1 MTSTT
6 PDTPAPPPARPEPP
20 AGATVTAAAVVWQ
33 EVAAWRRLTHALGDE
48 VRRRLIPLVRANLVP
63 LDVACQILQ
72 RAGLPPLPRRWAVQ
86 LAPAVTRRASATSP
100 DQAVQT
106 FRDELHLAVR
116 QALGPAAI
124 IAFDQPP
131 QARATGPRD
140 SAGRRPYDL
149 WSQPVITA
157 TVRADTGDRAR
168 TTAVTRLLDELAG
181 LVGVTAD
188 LDNAARVQV
197 EPDEHTPVE
206 LDVDADA
213 PFQPHPLPPLFGMGQ
228 LTEARTAR
236 HLAMQVRHHLAGQL
250 RAALIDALVTGDLD
264 AQPGRHAP
272 YGLID
277 DLLRDLG
284 LPGLPHAH
292 QYEITTAIRLTVTA
306 DNPQTARVA
315 AYRIL
320 RDASATCPQFGLPIT
335 VSSTHRDPE
344 IVADGER
351 SFQVTWHHSYLV
363 CLRAAHCTQLAE
375 QAVRLQL
382 SVLADELPQIGT
394 VPLTT
399 VYLGEHVDHRLDP
412 DRD

>member
-1 MTSTT
+1 
-6 PDTPAPPPARPEPP
+6 
-20 AGATVTAAAVVWQ
+20 
-33 EVAAWRRLTHALGDE
+33 
-48 VRRRLIPLVRANLVP
+48 LIPLVRANLVP
-63 LDVACQILQ
+63 LDVACRVLQ
-72 RAGLPPLPRRWAVQ
+72 LAGLPPLPRMWVVQ
-86 LAPAVTRRASATSP
+86 LAPAVTARASSTSP

-106 FRDELHLAVR
+106 FRDELHQSVR
-116 QALGPAAI
+116 QALGPAAT

-131 QARATGPRD
+131 QASATGPRD
-140 SAGRRPYDL
+140 GAGRRPYDL

-157 TVRADTGDRAR
+157 TVRADTGDQAR
-168 TTAVTRLLDELAG
+168 TRSVTRLLDELAG
-181 LVGVTAD
+181 LAGVTAN
-188 LDNAARVQV
+188 LDNPARVQV

-206 LDVDADA
+206 LDVDTDA
-213 PFQPHPLPPLFGMGQ
+213 AFQPYQSPPFFDGGQ

-236 HLAMQVRHHLAGQL
+236 YLAMQAHHHLAGQL

-292 QYEITTAIRLTVTA
+292 QYEITTAIRLTVPA
-306 DNPQTARVA
+306 DNPQAARVA

-335 VSSTHRDPE
+335 VSSTHREPD
-344 IVADGER
+344 IIAHSER
-351 SFQVTWHHSYLV
+351 CFRVTWYESYLV
-363 CLRAAHCTQLAE
+363 CLRATHCTRLAE
-375 QAVRLQL
+375 QVVRLQL
-382 SVLADELPQIGT
+382 SALADELPQIGT
-394 VPLTT
+394 VALTT